1 MDILTEQAD
10 TYDECIR
17 RITERFGP
25 NVHVLR
31 QKKIRMGGFLGFFE
45 RDGVELSFILSREG
59 PRVMPASTS
68 APARGADFDDE
79 RRRIL
84 QRAAEAS
91 PSVAA
96 RVAERIETLPT
107 RPRPTGAPGASG
119 AQDARNIEAILAAVR
134 KLEQKVDRAAP
145 IQEDEEHETIRKV
158 ESLLELNDFSASY
171 TRSFVSR
178 MKREFSLE
186 DLDRY
191 DYVQDQ
197 VIGWIGESIQTWS
210 APEAAKPRVI
220 ALVGPTGVGKTTTV
234 AKLAAGYALAAA
246 KGQRPLNVRVITID
260 NYRIGAKQQ
269 IEIYGNIMN
278 IPVSC
283 AETPSDLH
291 TLMAMHADADV
302 VLIDTIGKSPRDY
315 PKIAEMRQF
324 LDAAGSLAE
333 VHLAMSATTKA
344 SDMREIMQQYE
355 TFGYR
360 SVIVTKLDETTR
372 VGNIVSVLDERK
384 KPVSYVTTGQRVPQ
398 DFEEA
403 SAVRFLT
410 NLEGFRVNRARIEER
425 FPQRESGFIWS

>member
-59 PRVMPASTS
+59 PRGMPASPS
-68 APARGADFDDE
+68 APTRGADFDDE

-107 RPRPTGAPGASG
+107 RPRPVAATAASA
-119 AQDARNIEAILAAVR
+119 AQDARSIEAVLAAVR
-134 KLEQKVDRAAP
+134 KLEQKMDRAAP
-145 IQEDEEHETIRKV
+145 VQEDEEHETIRKV

-171 TRSFVSR
+171 VRSLVAR

-246 KGQRPLNVRVITID
+246 KGSRALNVRVITID

-291 TLMAMHADADV
+291 TLMAMHSDADV

-324 LDAAGSLAE
+324 LDAAGTLAE

-425 FPQRESGFIWS
+425 FPQREAGFIWS